1 MSKVKVKK
9 ASSWVPQA
17 NPQHTVLRTCDKL
30 NLPGN
35 IMADLSTSGGF
46 AKKLR
51 ENTSKWDASGECIAP
66 LTQNQR
72 DTVLELTSMTS
83 KRSMPAQVSK
93 TSPSNSVGTSNCFG
107 KVIV

>member
-1 MSKVKVKK
+1 
-9 ASSWVPQA
+9 
-17 NPQHTVLRTCDKL
+17 
-30 NLPGN
+30 
-35 IMADLSTSGGF
+35 MADLSTSGGF

-83 KRSMPAQVSK
+83 KRSMPTQVSK
-93 TSPSNSVGTSNCFG
+93 TSLSNSELSEIFIQFIESIYFIPTNS
-107 KVIV
+107 